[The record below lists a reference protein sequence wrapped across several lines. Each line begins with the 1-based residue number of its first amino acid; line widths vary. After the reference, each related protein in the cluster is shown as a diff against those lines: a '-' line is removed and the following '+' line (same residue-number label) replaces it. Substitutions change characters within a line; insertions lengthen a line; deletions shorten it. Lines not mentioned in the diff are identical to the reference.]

1 MFLVPAFFCFW
12 PWNLCGITMGNLVF
26 KNKMQYIET
35 DFFSPL
41 ISGQW
46 CWTNAFFYLHNV
58 EVDSLKIKW
67 KKNLRENLFNKKM
80 LGLNLKIKTTCGADI
95 LLHFL
100 LRFKYCGSLHRPP
113 PKKKLFFHCQIQSLF
128 GEEETSDWKKI
139 FYPTIKKFFYENMTE
154 FSSKKNKNSQFFKGP
169 Q

>member
-113 PKKKLFFHCQIQSLF
+113 PQKKTFFSLPNSVTF
-128 GEEETSDWKKI
+128 WWGRNFRLKKNFLSD
-139 FYPTIKKFFYENMTE
+139 YKKFFLRKYDRI
-154 FSSKKNKNSQFFKGP
+154 Q

>member
-80 LGLNLKIKTTCGADI
+80 LGLNLKIKTTCGVDI

-100 LRFKYCGSLHRPP
+100 LRFKYCGSLHSPP
-113 PKKKLFFHCQIQSLF
+113 PKKTFFSLPNSVTF
-128 GEEETSDWKKI
+128 WWGRNFRLKKKFLSD
-139 FYPTIKKFFYENMTE
+139 YKKFFLRKYDRI
-154 FSSKKNKNSQFFKGP
+154 Q

>member
-41 ISGQW
+41 ISDQW

-113 PKKKLFFHCQIQSLF
+113 SKPPPQKNFFFTAKFSHFLVRKKLQI
-128 GEEETSDWKKI
+128 EKKI
-139 FYPTIKKFFYENMTE
+139 FIRL
-154 FSSKKNKNSQFFKGP
+154 
-169 Q
+169 